1 MRPLVVFS
9 KEAKV
14 STETLTVTL
23 SGVAIALAIVS
34 AVISFWNEWRSQSAL
49 KQANDALVK
58 ITGEASITRTLI
70 EQSLQRLQEAVIGQ
84 MQKGG
89 DTDMGNAVAVLT
101 AMRSVMSEEEVA
113 KLVRE
118 GIDSARTT
126 GGQG

>member
-1 MRPLVVFS
+1 M
-9 KEAKV
+9 

-23 SGVAIALAIVS
+23 SVVAIALAIVS
-34 AVISFWNEWRSQSAL
+34 AAISFWNEWRSQNAL
-49 KQANDALVK
+49 KQANDALLK

-89 DTDMGNAVAVLT
+89 DTDMGNAVAALT

-113 KLVRE
+113 KLLRE
-118 GIDSARTT
+118 SIDSARTT

>member
-1 MRPLVVFS
+1 M
-9 KEAKV
+9 

-23 SGVAIALAIVS
+23 SVVAIALAIVS
-34 AVISFWNEWRSQSAL
+34 AAISFWNEWRSQNAL
-49 KQANDALVK
+49 KQANDTLVK

-89 DTDMGNAVAVLT
+89 DADMGNAMA
-101 AMRSVMSEEEVA
+101 AMAALQSVMGKEELA
-113 KLVRE
+113 SLLRE
-118 GIDSARTT
+118 SIDSARTT

>member
-23 SGVAIALAIVS
+23 SVVAIALAIVS
-34 AVISFWNEWRSQSAL
+34 AAISFWNEWRSQQAL

-89 DTDMGNAVAVLT
+89 DTDMRNAVAVLT